1 MFLTHPLIKPD
12 TVELRKYQE
21 AIIATSAGKNTLVVL
36 PTGLGKTLIAVIVA
50 VHRLNKFN
58 GSKVLFLAPTK
69 PLAVQHVETFRQIL
83 NLKDEEISI
92 FTSATATNKRKDLWK
107 NSRVILA
114 TPQTIDNEIMK
125 KLNLEDVS
133 FLVFDEA
140 HKAVGNY
147 AYSFIADEYV
157 KKAKNPLIMGL
168 SASPSSDI
176 EKISEI
182 SKNLFIEA
190 VEIRTENDADVKP
203 YIKKVEEE
211 WVKVELP
218 PGFKEIRDNITLLL
232 KFYLKQ
238 LKDMNYT
245 DTISQIN
252 ISKKDLL
259 IIQEKIRNDILKGK
273 GNFNASSLIAKIIK
287 LHYAIELIE
296 TQGIWTLSKY
306 IERLNLQKGRGI
318 KELFSDERMKEI
330 CEKVRV
336 LYESKT
342 DHPKLD
348 ALLKILKENLCKEGL
363 VGKKILLFTQY
374 RDTAEKIY
382 EILTNNNIKC
392 EKFIGQ
398 ASRDNDKGMT
408 QKEQIATLERFR
420 NNVFNVLI
428 ATSVAEEGLD
438 IPKVDI
444 VIFYEPIPSS
454 IRLIQRRGR
463 TGRMY
468 EGKVIILMAKGTRDE
483 GYYWSAISK
492 EMAMKRYLTKFQISG
507 KEGIEKEIQ
516 KRQGQQSILMY
527 PNGEYP
533 NGEYQNGEYPNEYN
547 KDNKDNKEGED
558 KEGED
563 KEGDNTNKFQTEN
576 KTVKIY
582 VDIRERNTEI
592 FKILNKKANVE
603 VKQLEVGDYIL
614 SENVCV
620 ERKTAGDF
628 LQSIVDRRLL
638 EQAGN
643 LARNFEIPLMIIEG
657 ELNFSARGIHP
668 NAIRGAIA
676 SLATDFKIS
685 IIPAKNEK
693 ETAEMLIA
701 IARREQ
707 EEKKKDVALIGEKR
721 AYTLNERQL
730 LMAESLPNVS
740 SVLAEN
746 LLNHFKTIKKIAN
759 ASVKAL
765 MKVEGIGSKKAEEI
779 FKVTHSEYKKE
790 R

>member
-1 MFLTHPLIKPD
+1 
-12 TVELRKYQE
+12 
-21 AIIATSAGKNTLVVL
+21 
-36 PTGLGKTLIAVIVA
+36 
-50 VHRLNKFN
+50 
-58 GSKVLFLAPTK
+58 
-69 PLAVQHVETFRQIL
+69 
-83 NLKDEEISI
+83 
-92 FTSATATNKRKDLWK
+92 
-107 NSRVILA
+107 
-114 TPQTIDNEIMK
+114 
-125 KLNLEDVS
+125 
-133 FLVFDEA
+133 
-140 HKAVGNY
+140 
-147 AYSFIADEYV
+147 
-157 KKAKNPLIMGL
+157 
-168 SASPSSDI
+168 
-176 EKISEI
+176 
-182 SKNLFIEA
+182 
-190 VEIRTENDADVKP
+190 
-203 YIKKVEEE
+203 
-211 WVKVELP
+211 
-218 PGFKEIRDNITLLL
+218 
-232 KFYLKQ
+232 
-238 LKDMNYT
+238 
-245 DTISQIN
+245 
-252 ISKKDLL
+252 
-259 IIQEKIRNDILKGK
+259 
-273 GNFNASSLIAKIIK
+273 
-287 LHYAIELIE
+287 
-296 TQGIWTLSKY
+296 
-306 IERLNLQKGRGI
+306 
-318 KELFSDERMKEI
+318 
-330 CEKVRV
+330 
-336 LYESKT
+336 
-342 DHPKLD
+342 
-348 ALLKILKENLCKEGL
+348 
-363 VGKKILLFTQY
+363 
-374 RDTAEKIY
+374 
-382 EILTNNNIKC
+382 
-392 EKFIGQ
+392 
-398 ASRDNDKGMT
+398 
-408 QKEQIATLERFR
+408 
-420 NNVFNVLI
+420 
-428 ATSVAEEGLD
+428 
-438 IPKVDI
+438 
-444 VIFYEPIPSS
+444 
-454 IRLIQRRGR
+454 
-463 TGRMY
+463 
-468 EGKVIILMAKGTRDE
+468 
-483 GYYWSAISK
+483 
-492 EMAMKRYLTKFQISG
+492 
-507 KEGIEKEIQ
+507 
-516 KRQGQQSILMY
+516 
-527 PNGEYP
+527 
-533 NGEYQNGEYPNEYN
+533 PNEYN

>member
-533 NGEYQNGEYPNEYN
+533 NEYN

>member
-1 MFLTHPLIKPD
+1 M
-12 TVELRKYQE
+12 
-21 AIIATSAGKNTLVVL
+21 L

>member
-492 EMAMKRYLTKFQISG
+492 EMAMKRYLTKFQIAG

-779 FKVTHSEYKKE
+779 FKVTHSEHKKE

>member
-1 MFLTHPLIKPD
+1 
-12 TVELRKYQE
+12 QE

>member
-58 GSKVLFLAPTK
+58 GSKVLFLAPKK

-533 NGEYQNGEYPNEYN
+533 NEYN

>member
-408 QKEQIATLERFR
+408 QKEQIATLERFK